1 MLNRLDVV
9 LLSLIS
15 TRSRTGYDA
24 RKWLDRHGV
33 YVGYSAQTSQ
43 IYRQLKQLVDKEWAF
58 VVDDPRA
65 DVPDAKLYS
74 ITEKGSAALREWVD
88 APYEPVERPME
99 ADFQVR
105 LAFAGSNSPEK
116 ALELVQV
123 ELAYRRSQ
131 ELRTFDFDE
140 STIGDQTSDT
150 ERAWA
155 EELFLLQ
162 NERGHLLA
170 ATFIAWLEL
179 AQKRLIRLIAVS
191 YSATAETQEEVL
203 HDEDHLR

>member
-15 TRSRTGYDA
+15 TRPRTGYDA

-33 YVGYSAQTSQ
+33 YVGYTAQTSQ
-43 IYRQLKQLVDKEWAF
+43 IYRQLKQLVDKEWAG

-74 ITEKGSAALREWVD
+74 VTEKGSAALREWVD
-88 APYEPVERPME
+88 APYEPAERPMD

-105 LAFAGSNSPEK
+105 MAFAGCESPEK
-116 ALELVQV
+116 ALELVRT
-123 ELAYRRSQ
+123 ELAYRKAQ
-131 ELRTFDFDE
+131 ELRTVGFDD
-140 STIGDQTSDT
+140 STIRRDAIAADPV
-150 ERAWA
+150 WA

-170 ATFIAWLEL
+170 ATFIAWLEV
-179 AQKRLIRLIAVS
+179 AEKRLIRLIATS
-191 YSATAETQEEVL
+191 HSADLETQEEAP